1 MQTCKPRLR
10 GGTSWSR
17 TALRPQ
23 HLRPPRLRPASSL
36 WGSLALLRWLFQI
49 STWTAILSFLLCRG
63 NSPLEVSI
71 QYYMVEEL
79 THEWKRSSVKAGLL
93 QAWMLQPPNSY
104 GPVVT
109 LLAVIVCLSIR
120 NARTP
125 NYAPAQAKLI
135 VLFKLEICLYA
146 SKSAWDTTETQP
158 VGQRSLKNQ
167 IYPLVTEP
175 LQKYISSL

>member
-1 MQTCKPRLR
+1 MKEEF
-10 GGTSWSR
+10 SKSR
-17 TALRPQ
+17 PATGLNATATQQLRP
-23 HLRPPRLRPASSL
+23 
-36 WGSLALLRWLFQI
+36 GCDLAR
-49 STWTAILSFLLCRG
+49 
-63 NSPLEVSI
+63 
-71 QYYMVEEL
+71 YY
-79 THEWKRSSVKAGLL
+79 
-93 QAWMLQPPNSY
+93 
-104 GPVVT
+104 
-109 LLAVIVCLSIR
+109 CLSIR

-175 LQKYISSL
+175 LQKYISSLQKTKEFKIVFVF